1 MNQFDGL
8 VGVEAR
14 FGFLGGT
21 CDPVRY
27 PLRRPLYGLL
37 FTLSGWISRMFRKEE
52 LTEVE
57 RNPLFVIKLS
67 NPYSNLFQKGE

>member
-27 PLRRPLYGLL
+27 PLKRPSLWA
-37 FTLSGWISRMFRKEE
+37 FFVLSWLRSSMFRKEE